1 MFEQI
6 KGYCWLGR
14 HPTIVKKTIVAAA
27 VKERLRPGSVCNMI
41 TAHPHMIHTRE
52 LITAA
57 THTLLQK
64 ATSPV
69 TPTGVGYWDGI
80 TMG

>member
-1 MFEQI
+1 
-6 KGYCWLGR
+6 
-14 HPTIVKKTIVAAA
+14 
-27 VKERLRPGSVCNMI
+27 MI

-69 TPTGVGYWDGI
+69 TPTGILGWHHHGLI
-80 TMG
+80 NNNNNNNNNNKATS